1 MVGVYE
7 PYVETCRL
15 LAELSPCAGTG
26 QKSILV
32 NPGAEANENA
42 VKIARGGD
50 RTAGR
55 GRVPASTA
63 GRSSR

>member
-15 LAELSPCAGTG
+15 LAELSSCAGTG

-32 NPGAEANENA
+32 NSGAEANENA
-42 VKIARGGD
+42 R
-50 RTAGR
+50 
-55 GRVPASTA
+55 
-63 GRSSR
+63 